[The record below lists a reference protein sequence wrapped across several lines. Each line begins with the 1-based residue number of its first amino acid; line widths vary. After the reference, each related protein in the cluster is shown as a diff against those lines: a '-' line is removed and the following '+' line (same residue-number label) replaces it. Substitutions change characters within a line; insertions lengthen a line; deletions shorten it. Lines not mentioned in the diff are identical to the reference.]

1 METNIVVDTS
11 PPMPH
16 LAKFWL
22 SSYGPKCCQPIKL
35 QDSLKYII
43 SIKKWMMKFLF
54 GMQINIEVFYN
65 LILSFWVYVTRHV
78 QSTQNKKF
86 AYLCNMSRKAF
97 SDEVDFLRADK
108 HENFLQV
115 DSITLS
121 VRSQTCAKY
130 PEQQTHNVFAISQG
144 KREG

>member
-1 METNIVVDTS
+1 METHIVVNI
-11 PPMPH
+11 PPPVPY
-16 LAKFWL
+16 LAIFWF

-144 KREG
+144 KHEG

>member
-1 METNIVVDTS
+1 
-11 PPMPH
+11 
-16 LAKFWL
+16 
-22 SSYGPKCCQPIKL
+22 
-35 QDSLKYII
+35 
-43 SIKKWMMKFLF
+43 MKFLF

-65 LILSFWVYVTRHV
+65 LILSLWVYVTRHV

>member
-1 METNIVVDTS
+1 METHIVVNI
-11 PPMPH
+11 PPPVPY
-16 LAKFWL
+16 LAIFWF

-35 QDSLKYII
+35 QDSLKCII
-43 SIKKWMMKFLF
+43 SIKKWTMKFLF

-144 KREG
+144 KHER

>member
-1 METNIVVDTS
+1 
-11 PPMPH
+11 
-16 LAKFWL
+16 
-22 SSYGPKCCQPIKL
+22 
-35 QDSLKYII
+35 
-43 SIKKWMMKFLF
+43 MMKFLF

-97 SDEVDFLRADK
+97 SDEVDFWPADK

-115 DSITLS
+115 DIITLS
-121 VRSQTCAKY
+121 VRSQACAKY
-130 PEQQTHNVFAISQG
+130 PEQQTHNVCNISR
-144 KREG
+144 KA

>member
-1 METNIVVDTS
+1 METHIVVNI
-11 PPMPH
+11 PPPVPY
-16 LAKFWL
+16 LAIFWF

-43 SIKKWMMKFLF
+43 SIKKWTMKFLF

-108 HENFLQV
+108 HDNFLQV

-130 PEQQTHNVFAISQG
+130 PEQQTHNAFAIS
-144 KREG
+144 